1 MEKLKALTA
10 QQGQTFTIYF
20 LFSLSLSLSLSLIQ
34 TQPYAGYILI
44 MELWKGLPKEMKF
57 SVSNEKEREVGNQC

>member
-1 MEKLKALTA
+1 MEKLKDLTA

-20 LFSLSLSLSLSLIQ
+20 FFSLSLSLIQ